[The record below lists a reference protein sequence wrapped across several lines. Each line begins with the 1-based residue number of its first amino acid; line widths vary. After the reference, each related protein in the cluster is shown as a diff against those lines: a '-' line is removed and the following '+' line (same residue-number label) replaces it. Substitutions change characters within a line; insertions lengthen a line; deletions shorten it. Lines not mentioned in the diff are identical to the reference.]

1 LSQESTAAVVLAAGK
16 STRMKS
22 ELPKVMHEVCGRPML
37 AAVLDACRGAGV
49 GRIVV
54 VVGYNKQAVIGGFSD
69 WADLTFVEQVE
80 QKGTAHAVQMAEPAL
95 AGFDGTVLVIA
106 GDMPLVRAETL
117 RELVETRRRESA
129 AAAIATTVL
138 ADPSGYGRIIRDG
151 QGEFVG
157 IVEDRDCTAEQKKTC
172 EVNPSYY
179 CYERPALFEALHQV
193 RPNNAKGEY
202 YITDTL
208 DILRRGG
215 RRVIAKTVVPAIDA
229 TGINSRADLAEV
241 SQMMQRRIQQRILE
255 SGVTIVSPEL
265 TWIEAGADVGPE
277 TVIEPF
283 TFVGSGARIGRQC
296 RIGPMA
302 VVERGEVVADG
313 RGVMGNLSM
322 AGQSGSG
329 PGERIARMAMVAQG
343 RSA

>member
-1 LSQESTAAVVLAAGK
+1 MSQEATAAVVLAAGK

-69 WADLTFVEQVE
+69 WADVTFVEQAE
-80 QKGTAHAVQMAEPAL
+80 QKGTAHAVQMAEHAL
-95 AGFDGTVLVIA
+95 AGFNGTVLVIA

-117 RELVETRRRESA
+117 RELVETRRREGA
-129 AAAIATTVL
+129 AAAIATTIL
-138 ADPSGYGRIIRDG
+138 NEPAGYGRIIRDG

-157 IVEDRDCTAEQKKTC
+157 IVEDRDCTPDQKKIC

-179 CYERPALFEALHQV
+179 CYERPALFSSLHDV

-208 DILRRGG
+208 DILRRSG
-215 RRVIAKTVVPAIDA
+215 RRVIAKTSVPAVDA
-229 TGINSRADLAEV
+229 TGINSRADLADV
-241 SQMMQRRIQQRILE
+241 SRMMQRRIQQRIMD
-255 SGVTIVSPEL
+255 SGVTIVSPDL
-265 TWIEAGADVGPE
+265 TWIEADVEVGHE
-277 TVIEPF
+277 SVIEPF
-283 TFVGSGARIGRQC
+283 SFVGASARIGQRC
-296 RIGPMA
+296 RIGPMG
-302 VVERGEVVADG
+302 VVARGENIPDG
-313 RGVMGNLSM
+313 RAVAGNLSL
-322 AGQSGSG
+322 AGQMEAG
-329 PGERIARMAMVAQG
+329 PVERIARMAMVAQG
-343 RSA
+343 RGA